1 MVHEIVSLKD
11 EYGLKFGSLE
21 CLCLDLPFDK
31 PNPAWKRPAVI
42 VVPGGAYQIVGKREG
57 MPVASAFLA
66 RGFQAFVLEY
76 STIENGGRYPDQ
88 LVQLGCAVDYVKK
101 NAERFHVNA
110 DEVFVVGF
118 SAGGHL
124 TANLGVEYAS
134 VSKYLGREVDAKPA
148 AIGLGYPVITA
159 KTKYCASHENLLKG
173 YSEEERQAL
182 LARLNLDEAVTA
194 ETAPS
199 FVWTTATDT
208 LVPAENAMLFAL
220 ACARNG
226 VPYELHVYP
235 SGRHGCGTFDYEVNV
250 GEFPAW
256 QQNRTWVD
264 SCATFFRSFCEE
276 KY

>member
-1 MVHEIVSLKD
+1 M
-11 EYGLKFGSLE
+11 
-21 CLCLDLPFDK
+21 
-31 PNPAWKRPAVI
+31 
-42 VVPGGAYQIVGKREG
+42 GK
-57 MPVASAFLA
+57 
-66 RGFQAFVLEY
+66 
-76 STIENGGRYPDQ
+76 
-88 LVQLGCAVDYVKK
+88 
-101 NAERFHVNA
+101 
-110 DEVFVVGF
+110 VFAVGF

-134 VSKYLGREVDAKPA
+134 VSKYLGREVDAKPT

-220 ACARNG
+220 ACARKG

>member
-88 LVQLGCAVDYVKK
+88 LIQLGCAVDYVKK

-134 VSKYLGREVDAKPA
+134 VSKYLGREVVAKPA

-182 LARLNLDEAVTA
+182 LARLNLDEAVTT

-220 ACARNG
+220 ACA
-226 VPYELHVYP
+226 
-235 SGRHGCGTFDYEVNV
+235 
-250 GEFPAW
+250 
-256 QQNRTWVD
+256 
-264 SCATFFRSFCEE
+264 
-276 KY
+276 